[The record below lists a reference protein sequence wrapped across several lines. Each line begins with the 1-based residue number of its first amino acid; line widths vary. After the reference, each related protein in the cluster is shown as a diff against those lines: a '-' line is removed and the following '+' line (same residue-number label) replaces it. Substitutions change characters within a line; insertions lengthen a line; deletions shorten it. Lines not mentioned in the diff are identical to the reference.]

1 LKNLSVAFLRV
12 SLLSAVLVLA
22 ACGTGL
28 GTVTPIAP
36 SPSPQESRGA
46 ITTLESR
53 SNSTTTG
60 SATFTESDD
69 KVTLELEVSGATPG
83 LHGAHIHQTG
93 DCSAADAA
101 SAGGHWNPAAV
112 THGPADP
119 GHHLGDLGNLEI
131 GQDGKGPLTVT
142 KAAWKIGDGS
152 PQDVVGKALVIHGG
166 QDDLVTDPAG
176 NSGSRVAC
184 GVITG
189 KK

>member
-22 ACGTGL
+22 ACGTGH
-28 GTVTPIAP
+28 GTLTPNLKEP
-36 SPSPQESRGA
+36 KESRVA

-101 SAGGHWNPAAV
+101 SAGGHWNPATV

-119 GHHLGDLGNLEI
+119 GHHLGDLGNIEI
-131 GQDGKGPLTVT
+131 GQDGKGTLTVT